1 MYIMLSVIVF
11 QATDYRNNT
20 PIVSTMKNGHVEAL
34 EWLLNVVDHLPSEEQ
49 CQKCLVAPIEDK
61 ERHDELMLG
70 RTKCY
75 DLISKVSEKER

>member
-1 MYIMLSVIVF
+1 
-11 QATDYRNNT
+11 
-20 PIVSTMKNGHVEAL
+20 MKNGHVEAL

-75 DLISKVSEKER
+75 DLILKVSSLK